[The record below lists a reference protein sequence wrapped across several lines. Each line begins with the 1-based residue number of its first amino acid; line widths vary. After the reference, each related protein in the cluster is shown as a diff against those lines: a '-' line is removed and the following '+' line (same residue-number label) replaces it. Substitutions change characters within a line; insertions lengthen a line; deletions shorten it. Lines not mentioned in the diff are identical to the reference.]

1 VFRVQGLLLNIEICQ
16 NIAIKS
22 QKNRRKITIVH
33 TVVHKINIM
42 F

>member
-1 VFRVQGLLLNIEICQ
+1 VFRVKDLLLNIEIHE

-33 TVVHKINIM
+33 TVVDKINIM